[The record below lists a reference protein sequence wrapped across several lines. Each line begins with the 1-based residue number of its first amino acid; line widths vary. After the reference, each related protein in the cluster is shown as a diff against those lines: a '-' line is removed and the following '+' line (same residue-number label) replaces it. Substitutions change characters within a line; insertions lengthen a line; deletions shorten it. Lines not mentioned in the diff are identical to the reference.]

1 MKDSEGELNRLL
13 DQIRIEID
21 ENGGQLEVKDL
32 NKIFKKT
39 EEIRKRELIQEH
51 REEQLKKLGI

>member
-13 DQIRIEID
+13 DEIRIEIE

>member
-13 DQIRIEID
+13 DQIRIEI
-21 ENGGQLEVKDL
+21 EETGGQLEVKDL